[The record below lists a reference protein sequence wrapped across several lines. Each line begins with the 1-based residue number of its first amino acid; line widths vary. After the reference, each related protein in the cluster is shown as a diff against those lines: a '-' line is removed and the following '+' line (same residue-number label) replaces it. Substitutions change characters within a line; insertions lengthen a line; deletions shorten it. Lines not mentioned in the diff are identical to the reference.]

1 MTNNWGILLK
11 YHRNE
16 KNSSCTKHKEI
27 TVRKLKQV
35 EHLYCSLMSE
45 LLLYMDI
52 LMDLHSFLQ

>member
-16 KNSSCTKHKEI
+16 KNSSCTKHKEHNCEK
-27 TVRKLKQV
+27 TQV